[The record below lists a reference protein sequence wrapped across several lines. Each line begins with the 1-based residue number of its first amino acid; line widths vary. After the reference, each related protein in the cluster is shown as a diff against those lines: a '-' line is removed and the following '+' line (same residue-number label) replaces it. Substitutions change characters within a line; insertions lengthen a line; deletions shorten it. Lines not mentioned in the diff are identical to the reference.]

1 MGIAMLEL
9 KYLALLLC
17 LSVVGALAGL
27 AAHFWRSEVGN
38 GTGADED
45 PVYER
50 GALVVLPT
58 RENRW
63 FEKNVVKA
71 DWDSYGWWE
80 FASLR
85 NFLWYVGGGALMPWL
100 GGLMLWPYRA
110 ELLVEVCR
118 PLAQIGLVPM
128 FCP

>member
-1 MGIAMLEL
+1 MLEL

-17 LSVVGALAGL
+17 LSVFGALAGL
-27 AAHFWRSEVGN
+27 VAHYWRSEVGN

-45 PVYER
+45 PLYER
-50 GALVVLPT
+50 GFLVVLAPHK
-58 RENRW
+58 NRW
-63 FEKNVVKA
+63 FEKHVVKA

-85 NFLWYVGGGALMPWL
+85 NFIWYVGVGALMPWI
-100 GGLMLWPYRA
+100 GGLLLWSHRA
-110 ELLVEVCR
+110 EMLMGVCR
-118 PLAQIGLVPM
+118 PLARIPM

>member
-45 PVYER
+45 PVYE
-50 GALVVLPT
+50 PT
-58 RENRW
+58 G
-63 FEKNVVKA
+63 FTHLSV
-71 DWDSYGWWE
+71 D
-80 FASLR
+80 
-85 NFLWYVGGGALMPWL
+85 
-100 GGLMLWPYRA
+100 
-110 ELLVEVCR
+110 CR
-118 PLAQIGLVPM
+118 P
-128 FCP
+128 

>member
-1 MGIAMLEL
+1 MLEL

-17 LSVVGALAGL
+17 LSVAGALAGL
-27 AAHFWRSEVGN
+27 GAHFWRSEVGN

-71 DWDSYGWWE
+71 DWDSHGWWE

-110 ELLVEVCR
+110 ELLVEACR

>member
-1 MGIAMLEL
+1 MLEL
-9 KYLALLLC
+9 KYLGFLFC
-17 LSVVGALAGL
+17 LSVAGALAGL

-50 GALVVLPT
+50 GFLVVLAPH
-58 RENRW
+58 RNRW
-63 FEKNVVKA
+63 LEKNVVKA

-85 NFLWYVGGGALMPWL
+85 NFIWYVGGGALTPWL
-100 GGLMLWPYRA
+100 VGLLLWPYRT
-110 ELLVEVCR
+110 EMLVGVCR
-118 PLAQIGLVPM
+118 PLARLALVPM